1 MYYSA
6 IYYLE
11 YKFGELID
19 GGLNFN
25 SLTGNTFIFKSIIL
39 ACKGD
44 VNSATIAWQYSVNAD
59 LSSSEVQTATYLS
72 TQTGVSW
79 LSVDNT
85 KQGYYQCYIDSTNI
99 YTVGVYDTKKT
110 TGQ

>member
-1 MYYSA
+1 MYS
-6 IYYLE
+6 
-11 YKFGELID
+11 
-19 GGLNFN
+19 
-25 SLTGNTFIFKSIIL
+25 STIL

-44 VNSATIAWQYSVNAD
+44 VNSAAIIWKYSIEVD
-59 LSSSEVQTATYLS
+59 VSSSEVLTATYMS

-99 YTVGVYDTKKT
+99 YTVGVYDTLKT
-110 TGQ
+110 TGREYY